1 MKLLL
6 VLGLMLTSTV
16 SFAQSKADINNML
29 QKLKAKGM
37 FTEKDIEAAEKQ
49 LNSMSDKDVDSLVK
63 KGQEKLN
70 DPKIKKQLE
79 EYNKKN

>member
-79 EYNKKN
+79 EYNKK

>member
-6 VLGLMLTSTV
+6 ILGLMLTSTI

-37 FTEKDIEAAEKQ
+37 FSEKDIEAAQKQ

-63 KGQEKLN
+63 KGQQKLN
-70 DPKIKKQLE
+70 DPEIKKKLE
-79 EYNKKN
+79 EYNKNN

>member
-6 VLGLMLTSTV
+6 ILGLMLTSTI
-16 SFAQSKADINNML
+16 SFAQSKSDINNML

-37 FTEKDIEAAEKQ
+37 FSEKDIEAAEKQ

-63 KGQEKLN
+63 KGQQKLN
-70 DPKIKKQLE
+70 DPEIKKKLE
-79 EYNKKN
+79 ELNK

>member
-6 VLGLMLTSTV
+6 ILGLMLTSTV

-37 FTEKDIEAAEKQ
+37 FTEKDIEAAQKQ

-70 DPKIKKQLE
+70 DPEIKKKLE
-79 EYNKKN
+79 EYNK

>member
-1 MKLLL
+1 
-6 VLGLMLTSTV
+6 MLTSTV

-37 FTEKDIEAAEKQ
+37 FSEKDIEAAEKQ

-63 KGQEKLN
+63 KGQQKLN
-70 DPKIKKQLE
+70 DPEIKKKLE

>member
-16 SFAQSKADINNML
+16 SFAQSKSDINDML

-37 FTEKDIEAAEKQ
+37 FSEKDIEAAEKQ

-63 KGQEKLN
+63 KGQQKLN
-70 DPKIKKQLE
+70 DPEIKKKLE
-79 EYNKKN
+79 EYNQK

>member
-29 QKLKAKGM
+29 QKLKSKGM
-37 FTEKDIEAAEKQ
+37 FSEKDIEAAEKQ

-63 KGQEKLN
+63 KGQQKLN
-70 DPKIKKQLE
+70 DPEIKKKLE
-79 EYNKKN
+79 EYNQK

>member
-6 VLGLMLTSTV
+6 ILGLMLTSTV

-37 FTEKDIEAAEKQ
+37 FSEKDIEAAEKQ

-63 KGQEKLN
+63 KGQQKLN
-70 DPKIKKQLE
+70 DPEIKKKLE

>member
-37 FTEKDIEAAEKQ
+37 FTEKDIEAAQKQ

-63 KGQEKLN
+63 KGKQKLN

-79 EYNKKN
+79 ELNK

>member
-1 MKLLL
+1 MKILLI
-6 VLGLMLTSTV
+6 LGLMLTSTV

-63 KGQEKLN
+63 KGQQKLN
-70 DPKIKKQLE
+70 DPAIKKKLE
-79 EYNKKN
+79 EYNKK

>member
-1 MKLLL
+1 MKILLI
-6 VLGLMLTSTV
+6 LGLMLTSTV

-37 FTEKDIEAAEKQ
+37 FSEKDIEAAQKQ

-63 KGQEKLN
+63 KGQQKLN
-70 DPKIKKQLE
+70 DPEIKKKLE
-79 EYNKKN
+79 ELNK